1 MKIDTKV
8 LEVLSTLECKDRSAR
23 ITTQLDRKLYT
34 AVNKV
39 LEACGGKW
47 NRKAQAHVF
56 ADIAAQERIE
66 EVLLSGEVETSRDV
80 GWFPTPPDVARELVE
95 GYIRS
100 SDRVLEPSAGDGALV
115 SALMVHQPCLVY
127 AIERDEHR
135 RKALESRFGHC
146 SLFTILTQDQAPIL
160 DFMCYRGPI
169 EPFDAVIMNPP
180 FTRVGT
186 GNHLD
191 HVQHAHGMLRAEGIL
206 RAILPVSV
214 RFRLDKR
221 HVAFRKWAGEHDGT
235 FENLPEDAFRKSGT
249 LVSTCILSLR
259 GSR

>member
-8 LEVLSTLECKDRSAR
+8 LEVLSTLECEAHNAR

-56 ADIAAQERIE
+56 ADIAQERIE
-66 EVLLSGEVETSRDV
+66 AVLLSGEVETSRDV
-80 GWFPTPPDVARELVE
+80 GWFPTPPDVSRKLVE
-95 GYIRS
+95 GYVHGN
-100 SDRVLEPSAGDGALV
+100 DRVLEPSAGDGALV

-135 RKALESRFGHC
+135 RGGLESRFGHC
-146 SLFTILTQDQAPIL
+146 SSFTMLTQDQAPIL
-160 DFMCYRGPI
+160 DFMDYRGPV
-169 EPFDAVIMNPP
+169 EPFDAVMMNPP
-180 FTRVGT
+180 FTRVGI

-191 HVQHAHGMLRAEGIL
+191 HVRHAHGMLRPEGIL

-221 HVAFRKWAGEHDGT
+221 HTAFREWAEEHDGT
-235 FENLPEDAFRKSGT
+235 FEDLPDDAFRKSGT

-259 GSR
+259 GA